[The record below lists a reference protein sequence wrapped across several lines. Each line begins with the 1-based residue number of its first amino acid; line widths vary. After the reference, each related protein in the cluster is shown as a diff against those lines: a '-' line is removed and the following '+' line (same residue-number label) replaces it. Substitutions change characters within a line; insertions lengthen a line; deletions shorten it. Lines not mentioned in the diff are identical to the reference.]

1 MKKRNFKDPNRKSN
15 RMNHKLVPMSELL
28 SEREKAYAEV
38 KERGGTD
45 MAAMVAAINILP
57 KTQKGLTKRSKGSK
71 MKHNNKEG
79 IKHGL

>member
-1 MKKRNFKDPNRKSN
+1 MLK
-15 RMNHKLVPMSELL
+15 
-28 SEREKAYAEV
+28 V

-57 KTQKGLTKRSKGSK
+57 KTQKGLTKRPKGSK